1 MCRTGTYTPSSLQ
14 CVHFRNVFPP
24 DSGVRAFLESI
35 PSAFA
40 AMQRGYYLFV
50 FLVISGHAC
59 SLVVIA
65 VRSKRPTV
73 VAFSL
78 FFWENLFVNA

>member
-1 MCRTGTYTPSSLQ
+1 MCCMGTYTPSPLQ

-24 DSGVRAFLESI
+24 KFWHSYFFGNYTFRFRVHATRV
-35 PSAFA
+35 
-40 AMQRGYYLFV
+40 LFV
-50 FLVISGHAC
+50 DFLVISGHAC

-73 VAFSL
+73 VAFSP
-78 FFWENLFVNA
+78 FFWENFFAY

>member
-1 MCRTGTYTPSSLQ
+1 MRRMETYTPSPLQ

-24 DSGVRAFLESI
+24 DSGVRAFLEPT

-40 AMQRGYYLFV
+40 PMRRAYYWFFV
-50 FLVISGHAC
+50 VIPGHAC

-65 VRSKRPTV
+65 VRS
-73 VAFSL
+73 
-78 FFWENLFVNA
+78 